1 MISNVKKTKAKR
13 LLAKIGKIFLI
24 ILAILLALFIIG
36 IIIGNLTGK
45 DSEAANDALISSRSA
60 ALSDERKEEWGKTPS
75 DIEGMTKLDKYNAGL
90 SVAAGSDSDG
100 DGLTDKEELEV
111 YHSDPLKVS
120 SAGDLYS
127 DLYKVENGLDVSSA
141 YEYLGDRQFS
151 YNSCPEVNLS
161 AETPLDFNAVVTGLP
176 GIQRISG
183 LQVYSAYQVYNYSGK
198 FSVDL
203 TDVLRKESVELS
215 DVAVYVSDG
224 NSLER
229 YSYTNDGNT
238 ITLKTNF
245 SPASTYQIFC
255 TEKNFIRFA
264 AAKLGADNALDAIS
278 AITSNLG
285 EGPEEVTGAGLVI
298 VSPLLVEFDLAPMII
313 YHEKLGTEEDTR
325 ILKDKIT
332 NHILDYFGI
341 ENKYRMQYKESNA
354 IEIELTYNLLKSALS
369 FLDITNLSHSQINSW
384 EYIFFIYY
392 DYEGK
397 LAFERQPG
405 SGNENAPGMT
415 GDEDDLVDIS
425 GNPFYRADPVTGF
438 YPEADTLPFGN
449 FKTAYSPDGSCA
461 GISHLTAYL
470 YNQGS
475 FPSRSSAAAFD
486 SNITWDLSNDPDN
499 YTLCEPGLYDFK
511 DKNFVLEH
519 STDGQTLNTGLT
531 PGEME
536 FAKMIAAAYESGN
549 NNAEFIFYELF
560 GGNNV
565 VQDYSVIES
574 AIAYLESGK
583 ILDVYLD
590 MVDGTR
596 HTVNLIGYKQDT
608 QNPDVIW
615 FCVYDCN
622 FPGNRTGDEPL
633 SDAGFQLRV
642 EKKLCASGNGYTF
655 GFDYFPLQDRSYGAT
670 SNPNISENNL
680 IIILDEFGHLL
691 ND

>member
-1 MISNVKKTKAKR
+1 MKSNVAKMKTKR
-13 LLAKIGKIFLI
+13 LLLKIGKIVLI
-24 ILAILLALFIIG
+24 ILAILLALIIIG
-36 IIIGNLTGK
+36 VIIGNLAGK
-45 DSEAANDALISSRSA
+45 DSGSANDTLISSRSS
-60 ALSDERKEEWGKTPS
+60 ALSEELQEAWGKTPS

-100 DGLTDKEELEV
+100 DGLTDKEEIEL

-120 SAGDLYS
+120 TAGDLYS
-127 DLYKVENGLDVSSA
+127 DLYKVENGLDISTA
-141 YEYLGDRQFS
+141 YEYMGDRQFS
-151 YNSCPEVNLS
+151 YNNCPEVSLS
-161 AETPLDFNAVVTGLP
+161 AETPLDFNAVVTELP

-203 TDVLRKESVELS
+203 TDVLRRENIKLS

-224 NSLER
+224 NSLES
-229 YSYTNDGNT
+229 YSYTDEGNT
-238 ITLKTNF
+238 ITLKDKF
-245 SPASTYQIFC
+245 SPSSTYQVYC

-264 AAKLGADNALDAIS
+264 AAKLGADNALDTIS
-278 AITSNLG
+278 AIVDTE

-298 VSPLLVEFDLAPMII
+298 VSPLFVSFKLSPMVI
-313 YHEKLGTEEDTR
+313 YHEKLSTEADTQ

-341 ENKYRMQYKESNA
+341 ENEYRMRYKESNA

-369 FLDITNLSHSQINSW
+369 FLDVTNMAHSQLNSW
-384 EYIFFIYY
+384 KYIFFIYY

-397 LAFERQPG
+397 LAFERRPNTDIVTPP
-405 SGNENAPGMT
+405 SELEGMT
-415 GDEDDLVDIS
+415 GNVDS
-425 GNPFYRADPVTGF
+425 EGNIRPSLTDPVTGF
-438 YPEADTLPFGN
+438 DLFDHTLPFGN

-470 YNQGS
+470 YNQGT
-475 FPSRSSAAAFD
+475 FPSRSNAAFFKSD
-486 SNITWDLSNDPDN
+486 VKWDLGSDEEN
-499 YTLCEPGLYDFK
+499 YTLLEPGLADFK
-511 DKNFVLEH
+511 DENFVQAH
-519 STDGQTLNTGLT
+519 SSDGQTLDTDLT
-531 PGEME
+531 KGEME
-536 FAKMIAAAYESGN
+536 FAKMVASAYLAGN
-549 NNAEFIFYELF
+549 KNAEFIFYELF

-596 HTVNLIGYKQDT
+596 HTVNLIGYKQDA
-608 QNPDVIW
+608 QNPDVVW
-615 FCVYDCN
+615 FSVYDCN
-622 FPGNRTGDEPL
+622 FPGNRTEEPL
-633 SDAGFQLRV
+633 SDTGFQLRV
-642 EKKLCASGNGYTF
+642 EKKLCTSGKGYTF
-655 GFDYFPLQDRSYGAT
+655 GFDYFPLQDRSYGAS
-670 SNPNISENNL
+670 SNPNISKNNL